1 MQMWEQKPRCLVNRK
16 PKYTYMAPLIP
27 VRSLTGLGAW
37 KRNMFPAWRCF
48 QGARK
53 TLWKKSENVLATPP
67 LWRSALRDWR
77 VLACGVLQ
85 GHRGSRCLCFLY
97 PTANF
102 FLRADRTPALTTQ
115 HHTRNLTTERQ
126 RRATRTGIWTVLRA
140 SLEALVSTTSR
151 DMRTSGQSHP
161 STLMPLALDRQSS
174 WIAGKPTGQR
184 ACPLKYQ
191 RRHLHGSSAVLSR
204 APDGTSTFKV
214 LPWSSL
220 CMEYLDH
227 SVVV

>member
-1 MQMWEQKPRCLVNRK
+1 MGTKASLSSQQETKVHIHGTSNPSAKFNRAWCLEAEYV
-16 PKYTYMAPLIP
+16 PCLAPL
-27 VRSLTGLGAW
+27 S
-37 KRNMFPAWRCF
+37 RC
-48 QGARK
+48 K
-53 TLWKKSENVLATPP
+53 ENPLEKSENVLATPP

-85 GHRGSRCLCFLY
+85 GHRGSRRLCFLY

-102 FLRADRTPALTTQ
+102 FLRADGTPALTTQ

-126 RRATRTGIWTVLRA
+126 RRATRTRIWTALRA

-151 DMRTSGQSHP
+151 DMRTSDQSHP

-204 APDGTSTFKV
+204 APDGTSTFNV